1 VTLFDQQDSG
11 SPSPAPTDEPPVES
25 TGDRVDP
32 LGAGEQVARVR
43 MTLAYDGSGFRG
55 IWPNRGVRTVV
66 VVLQQAIEQVL
77 GHGVTLACAGRTDAG
92 VHAHGQVVSF
102 DASRAG
108 LDLDSL
114 QRSLN
119 SMCGPEIV
127 VRELMEAD
135 AGFDARHSATARC
148 YRYTILNRT
157 VPDPFLAATVWHVPT
172 PLDLPAMRLACDPLI
187 GEHDFSS
194 FCRRPK
200 RRPDLSLRRRIV
212 NATWLDLG
220 DDLLRFDIEAN
231 AFCHQMVRSI
241 MGTLVDVGL
250 GNLRAGDISAII
262 RARDRQAAGDL
273 APPQGLTL
281 WQVRYD

>member
-1 VTLFDQQDSG
+1 MTLFDQEDSG
-11 SPSPAPTDEPPVES
+11 SPIPAPADAPPVEPA
-25 TGDRVDP
+25 GDRVEP
-32 LGAGEQVARVR
+32 LDVGEQVARVS
-43 MTLAYDGSGFRG
+43 MTMAYDGSGFRG
-55 IWPNRGVRTVV
+55 VWPNRGVRTVGA
-66 VVLQQAIEQVL
+66 VLQQAIAQVL
-77 GHGVTLACAGRTDAG
+77 GHEITLAFAGRTDAG
-92 VHAHGQVVSF
+92 VHAHGQVASF
-102 DASRAG
+102 DARRAG

-127 VRELMEAD
+127 VREVTEVD
-135 AGFDARHSATARC
+135 AEFDARHSATARC

-200 RRPDLSLRRRIV
+200 RRPDLSLRRRIID
-212 NATWLDLG
+212 ATWLDLG

-241 MGTLVDVGL
+241 VGLHVDVGL
-250 GNLRAGDISAII
+250 GELRAGDVNAVMH
-262 RARDRQAAGDL
+262 ARDRQAAGDL
-273 APPQGLTL
+273 AQPQGLTL
-281 WQVRYD
+281 WHVRYD